1 MLKVS
6 EILPCTETDTLIH
19 ERVYMLAGEPWPY
32 SSSDTLAKRIAETF
46 DIFVVP
52 IYDRTTLRA
61 EIGAE
66 KFNGT
71 VCGYFGLQMIEPE
84 DEVSPSGR
92 SLAGLA
98 PADTYALAVVRSALL
113 VLGLAEDD
121 VASCR

>member
-6 EILPCTETDTLIH
+6 EILPCLETDTLIH

-32 SSSDTLAKRIAETF
+32 SSNDTLAKRIAETL

-52 IYDRTTLRA
+52 IYDRTAPRPVA
-61 EIGAE
+61 GAGT
-66 KFNGT
+66 FYGT

-84 DEVSPSGR
+84 DEVRASGR

-113 VLGLAEDD
+113 VLGLVEDD
-121 VASCR
+121 VGSC